1 MTTMINKLALE
12 EMQEV
17 NRFVV
22 IHPLD
27 DLPETKVDTKNLG
40 RMPMTRTVKISL
52 LALRGYLLLMS
63 GLVLVQFIRPA
74 VK

>member
-12 EMQEV
+12 EMEV
-17 NRFVV
+17 KNHFVV

-27 DLPETKVDTKNLG
+27 DLPETKIDTSSLG
-40 RMPMTRTVKISL
+40 PMPMIRTVKLSL
-52 LALRGYLLLMS
+52 LALRAYLLLMC
-63 GLVLVQFIRPA
+63 GLVLVQFIRMA